1 MLDKFKKVPIKE
13 LFCYKN
19 SLLFETFMIKCIQMV
34 IIMNFE
40 FGEKVKQLR
49 KRRDLKQD
57 DLAKALN
64 LSRGQIANLENG
76 RRNLSLRQIEKLCK
90 FFNVDMT
97 YFIMAETT
105 DSCLDLIDKAK
116 VLFES
121 KELTNEQKEDLFV
134 SIMKIYLDS
143 KDK

>member
-1 MLDKFKKVPIKE
+1 M
-13 LFCYKN
+13 N
-19 SLLFETFMIKCIQMV
+19 S
-34 IIMNFE
+34 E
-40 FGEKVKQLR
+40 FGKKVKQLR
-49 KRRDLKQD
+49 KRRGLKQD
-57 DLAKALN
+57 DLAKVLN